1 MRLAASLLV
10 LASLAA
16 ANAADEKFPQT
27 IPSPGGE
34 IYLNNAF
41 ERDTLYNDWH
51 FAPARRAGD
60 YVFIS
65 GVVAGPQ
72 TGEAKTTEAFK
83 TQLRRAFTTLK
94 NTLAA
99 ANLTFADV
107 VEIESF
113 HVFESEHFQG
123 DKKAHFAAMHDVKD
137 EFVKAPYPA
146 WTAVGVTAL
155 ATPTGIVEIK
165 LTAYAPKKRAARTT
179 RETKFASLVAR

>member
-1 MRLAASLLV
+1 MRLAASLFV
-10 LASLAA
+10 LASTTAA
-16 ANAADEKFPQT
+16 TAAEEKFPQT
-27 IPSPGGE
+27 IPAPGGE

-60 YVFIS
+60 YVFVS
-65 GVVAGPQ
+65 GVLAGP
-72 TGEAKTTEAFK
+72 TTPNEAKTPEAFK
-83 TQLRRAFTTLK
+83 AQLRRAFTTLK

-123 DKKAHFAAMHDVKD
+123 SKKEHFAAMHDVKD

-165 LTAYAPKKRAARTT
+165 LTAYVPKKR
-179 RETKFASLVAR
+179 